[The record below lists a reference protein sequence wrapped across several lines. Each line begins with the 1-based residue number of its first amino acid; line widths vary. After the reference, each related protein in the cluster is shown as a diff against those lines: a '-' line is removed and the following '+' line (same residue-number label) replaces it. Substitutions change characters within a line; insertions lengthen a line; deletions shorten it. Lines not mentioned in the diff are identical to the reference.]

1 MIELKVQECTYL
13 NEIAVVIISLCVCA
27 KKVTFYSFETAKN
40 WSFETAKKWSFET
53 AKNEV
58 LKLQKNEVLKL
69 QKIEVLKLQEIE
81 AKKRLF
87 HIS

>member
-1 MIELKVQECTYL
+1 MFYFFEGWY
-13 NEIAVVIISLCVCA
+13 
-27 KKVTFYSFETAKN
+27 KKLIFYSFETAKI
-40 WSFETAKKWSFET
+40 
-53 AKNEV
+53 EV

-69 QKIEVLKLQEIE
+69 QKIEVLKPQEIE

>member
-1 MIELKVQECTYL
+1 VQKCTFL

-27 KKVTFYSFETAKN
+27 KKVTFYSFELQKIEVLKLQN
-40 WSFETAKKWSFET
+40 NEVLKLQ
-53 AKNEV
+53 KNEV

>member
-1 MIELKVQECTYL
+1 MLEFKVQKCTFL

-27 KKVTFYSFETAKN
+27 KKVLFT
-40 WSFETAKKWSFET
+40 
-53 AKNEV
+53 V

-69 QKIEVLKLQEIE
+69 QKIEVLKPQEIE